1 MINFFY
7 YIDTTKEELLLYFKI
22 PFWSILWI
30 TMKSTFSPTLSWYF
44 DILTCSIIQL
54 TYYSNILT
62 FLSILHLPN
71 NVQFYVHE
79 TLSSTS
85 KVEINFF
92 LLTPRHFNFVANKV
106 KIFTG
111 TTIQSYML
119 YKLMSHTE
127 FYISMMLL

>member
-1 MINFFY
+1 MSVAI
-7 YIDTTKEELLLYFKI
+7 LLYF
-22 PFWSILWI
+22 
-30 TMKSTFSPTLSWYF
+30 TLS
-44 DILTCSIIQL
+44 SIIDI
-54 TYYSNILT
+54 SR
-62 FLSILHLPN
+62 LPS
-71 NVQFYVHE
+71 NVQFALHE
-79 TLSSTS
+79 ALSSTS

>member
-1 MINFFY
+1 MKLAN
-7 YIDTTKEELLLYFKI
+7 E
-22 PFWSILWI
+22 ILCI
-30 TMKSTFSPTLSWYF
+30 A
-44 DILTCSIIQL
+44 Q
-54 TYYSNILT
+54 
-62 FLSILHLPN
+62 LPN
-71 NVQFYVHE
+71 NVQFTLHE

-127 FYISMMLL
+127 FYIFHDVVIKSCSFETC

>member
-1 MINFFY
+1 MQL
-7 YIDTTKEELLLYFKI
+7 ELIGFHEYSN
-22 PFWSILWI
+22 SITSVLN
-30 TMKSTFSPTLSWYF
+30 
-44 DILTCSIIQL
+44 CSIIQL
-54 TYYSNILT
+54 TYYSNLLI